1 MHILMM
7 TKAHQGIHR
16 LIPPFHMHYL
26 TSFYRQGPAPVVV
39 KSKQISRRACAQ
51 ALMEAP

>member
-26 TSFYRQGPAPVVV
+26 TSFY
-39 KSKQISRRACAQ
+39 SRAQ
-51 ALMEAP
+51 PLYLSRVSRYQEEHVLRR